1 MRQAVCALIINK
13 QDPRL
18 ILTVSRKDNPA
29 DVGLP
34 GGKVDPGET
43 EVQAVI
49 REVAEETGLT
59 VDHARAVFQSVC
71 RGGTEDF
78 MVTTFLCDYQGTPKS
93 AEAGVVAWATHDYLL
108 SGSFADYNRALF
120 DCLDDRLTNR
130 RAGTLV

>member
-43 EVQAVI
+43 EIDAVI

-59 VDHARAVFQSVC
+59 VDHARAVYHAVC
-71 RGGTEDF
+71 RGDTEDF
-78 MVTTFLCDYQGTPKS
+78 MVTTFLCDYRGTPKS
-93 AEAGVVAWATHDYLL
+93 VESGVVAWATRDYLL

-120 DCLDDRLTNR
+120 DCLDNWTCNR
-130 RAGTLV
+130 KFRF